1 MGSNITSMD
10 SNIGGRANDRLAP
23 LAARLHPKHS
33 AAPERRNVCGFD
45 KLDRKYD
52 QFGHTLSGA
61 AADIRVIKNAV
72 SGRRS
77 RESARKARS
86 TRNTPC

>member
-45 KLDRKYD
+45 KPDRKYD

-61 AADIRVIKNAV
+61 AGDIRVIKNAV

-77 RESARKARS
+77 RKSARKARI
-86 TRNTPC
+86 R